1 MVLMEEV
8 VIMMPGVEIGKP
20 ATQIMEARGGTRV
33 PDTEEEGEEEVI
45 STLREKKV
53 GLEPWRN
60 LEEFSQSSSR
70 VTSRRGEERTK
81 ITEEVV
87 ATAVVKIGEI
97 EVDGETPSG
106 RRSGTMGGEP
116 EGREQEIME
125 GELRNGRT
133 PEGRRMDI
141 MLLLKPKEISINA
154 GKMLNGSIQVMRTVA
169 DGIG

>member
-1 MVLMEEV
+1 
-8 VIMMPGVEIGKP
+8 
-20 ATQIMEARGGTRV
+20 
-33 PDTEEEGEEEVI
+33 
-45 STLREKKV
+45 
-53 GLEPWRN
+53 
-60 LEEFSQSSSR
+60 
-70 VTSRRGEERTK
+70 
-81 ITEEVV
+81 
-87 ATAVVKIGEI
+87 
-97 EVDGETPSG
+97 
-106 RRSGTMGGEP
+106 MGGEP